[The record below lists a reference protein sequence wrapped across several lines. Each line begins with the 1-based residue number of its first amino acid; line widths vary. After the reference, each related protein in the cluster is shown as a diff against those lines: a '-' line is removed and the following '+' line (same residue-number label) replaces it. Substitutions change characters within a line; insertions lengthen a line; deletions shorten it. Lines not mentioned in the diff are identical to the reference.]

1 MQKNPHSPVAPGI
14 SGETGQ
20 TPPVAPIG
28 LVILALALG
37 GFAIGT
43 VEFAAMSLV
52 PYFAAALGVNAAEA
66 SHAISI
72 YALGVVIGAPTLAVL
87 GAKLSRKTLLI
98 GLMAL
103 YSFAN
108 LMAALSTSYPFF
120 LFFRFLAGFPH
131 GAYFGVA
138 ALVAASL
145 VPLNRRAWA
154 ISMVMLGLTVAT
166 LVGVPASSFIAQYL
180 SWRVA
185 FGIAAVLAAATLVMV
200 FLYAPADRPQP
211 GANPLSELSAL
222 RNRQVLLTLGI
233 GAIGFGGLFS
243 VYTYVANTL
252 QEITHA
258 PHWAEPLMFMIFGVG
273 MVVGTIVTGRIA
285 DKGLLQTAGGLL
297 LLAMVMLLLYPL
309 TVHNIWLMAG
319 CLFFIGFSGSMGL
332 PLQTHLMDVAGH
344 AQTMAAAT
352 HHAAFNL
359 ANALGPWLASLVIGA
374 GWSYPASG
382 YVGALLAIC
391 GLAILCLTR
400 YDLRKRLQA
409 DPALAS

>member
-1 MQKNPHSPVAPGI
+1 MQKNPHSPMTPGV

-20 TPPVAPIG
+20 ASPTAPIG

-185 FGIAAVLAAATLVMV
+185 FGIAAVHAAATLVMV

-211 GANPLSELSAL
+211 GTNPLSELSAL

-297 LLAMVMLLLYPL
+297 FLAMVMLLLYPL

-332 PLQTHLMDVAGH
+332 PLQTHLMDVAGR

-409 DPALAS
+409 DAALAS